1 MKFIK
6 ILGILVGI
14 IVLVVAGIAIYLK
27 AFLPDTGDPQDIK
40 VELTQARIERGNY
53 LANHVAV
60 CIDCHSTRDWS
71 TYSGPLV
78 PGSIGIGGERFPREF
93 GFPGTFIAKNITPY
107 HLGNWTDGEILR
119 AITTGV
125 NKDGKALFPIMG
137 YRRFGK
143 MDKEDIYSIIAYIRS
158 LAPIKSENPESEVDF
173 PVNFLLNTMP
183 EPASFT
189 AMPDPS
195 DKVKYGGYLVN
206 AAGCVECHSKADK
219 GELIP
224 GTEFGGGFEFN
235 QPAGVARSANI
246 TPDKET
252 GIGTWTSD
260 MFVSRFKQYTDSSY
274 VPAKVPAR
282 EVNTPMP
289 WLMYAGMKTGDLE
302 AIFAYLQTVK
312 PIKNAVVKFEKRK
325 LP

>member
-1 MKFIK
+1 MKFLK
-6 ILGILVGI
+6 VLGILLGI
-14 IVLVVAGIAIYLK
+14 IILVIAGIAVYLK
-27 AFLPDTGDPQDIK
+27 TFLPDTGKPEDIK
-40 VELTQARIERGNY
+40 IEITPARLERGEY

-60 CIDCHSTRDWS
+60 CIDCHSSRDW
-71 TYSGPLV
+71 TLYAGPIV
-78 PGSIGIGGERFPREF
+78 PGSTGIGGERFPREF

-107 HLGNWTDGEILR
+107 HLGDWTDGEILR
-119 AITTGV
+119 AVTTGV
-125 NKDGKALFPIMG
+125 NKQGKALFPIMG
-137 YRRFGK
+137 YLRFGK

-158 LAPIKSENPESEVDF
+158 LETKKSENPESEADF

-189 AMPDPS
+189 KIPDQG
-195 DKVKYGGYLVN
+195 DKIKYGEYMIN

-219 GELIP
+219 GKLIP

-235 QPAGVARSANI
+235 QPTGVARSANI

-260 MFVSRFKQYTDSSY
+260 MFVSRFKEYADSSY
-274 VPAKVPAR
+274 VPQKMQPG

-312 PIKNAVVKFEKRK
+312 PITNKVVKFEKRK
-325 LP
+325 L

>member
-1 MKFIK
+1 MKFLK

-14 IVLVVAGIAIYLK
+14 IIIIVAGIAIYLK
-27 AFLPDTGDPQDIK
+27 TFLPDTGKPEDIRIDITK
-40 VELTQARIERGNY
+40 ARLERGEY

-60 CIDCHSTRDWS
+60 CIDCHSQRDWS
-71 TYSGPLV
+71 VYSGPIISGTT
-78 PGSIGIGGERFPREF
+78 GSGGERFPREF

-119 AITTGV
+119 AVTTGV

-137 YRRFGK
+137 YLRFGK

-158 LAPIKSENPESEVDF
+158 LAPVKSENPESEADF

-189 AMPDPS
+189 EIPDAS
-195 DKVKYGGYLVN
+195 DKVKYGQYLVN
-206 AAGCVECHSKADK
+206 AAGCVECHSKAEK
-219 GELIP
+219 GKTIP
-224 GTEFGGGFEFN
+224 GTEYGGGFEFRL
-235 QPAGVARSANI
+235 PMGTARSANI
-246 TPDKET
+246 SPDKET

-260 MFVSRFKQYTDSSY
+260 MFVSRFKQFVDSNY
-274 VPAKVPAR
+274 VPQKLQPG

-289 WLMYAGMKTGDLE
+289 WMMYAGMTSSDLE

-312 PIKNAVVKFEKRK
+312 PIENKVVKFEKAK
-325 LP
+325 L